1 MTAAHPGTAVA
12 HYALDK
18 SASRFTVRAFAGGM
32 LSALGHSPTM
42 AIRDFSGQ
50 IEFDP
55 VDPSKASLRLAIRA
69 GSLEVMDEIKSS
81 DRKELESTMN
91 QSVLEIAKYPAIV
104 YESTQAAAE
113 QFAEGRYKAVIQ
125 GNLSLHGLTR
135 SQPVT
140 AQVTLS
146 GNVLRASGEFTILQ
160 TSYGIRLVNVAGG
173 ALKVKDELKFNF
185 DLVAR
190 KQE

>member
-1 MTAAHPGTAVA
+1 VA
-12 HYALDK
+12 HYVLDK

-32 LSALGHSPTM
+32 LSALGHSPTL

-50 IEFDP
+50 IEFEP
-55 VDPSKASLRLAIRA
+55 GDPSKSSLRLAIRA

-81 DRKELESTMN
+81 DRNELESTMN
-91 QSVLEIAKYPAIV
+91 QKVLEIAKYPAIV

-113 QFAEGRYKAVIQ
+113 QLAEGRYKAAIQ

-140 AQVTLS
+140 AQVTLA
-146 GNVLRASGEFTILQ
+146 GNVLRASGEFAILQ
-160 TSYGIRLVNVAGG
+160 THYGIKLVNVAGG